1 MISVIH
7 MIIRCFLDQNRCDNL
22 DFCFDL
28 TLSRIKIS
36 TCITMYTIQSQKLM
50 IKEVFTFLLSLLYN
64 NSWMNMC
71 KINHIGKFV
80 VRVISQV

>member
-1 MISVIH
+1 MGNNNCFPTVQHVFFYLSLLESQISFFNMCMISVIH

-50 IKEVFTFLLSLLYN
+50 IK
-64 NSWMNMC
+64 
-71 KINHIGKFV
+71 
-80 VRVISQV
+80 